1 MRVSCLTLLWLILGV
16 ALAFFVLIDF
26 VFGVLTTFCDSG
38 GNSIVCAGWPL
49 LLAASPKC
57 HCPLANYFAPTI
69 QPYLTQNKISPRY
82 YAYALLT
89 ET

>member
-49 LLAASPKC
+49 LLAASPKM
-57 HCPLANYFAPTI
+57 PLSISILPTI
-69 QPYLTQNKISPRY
+69 QIILPRPYSRT
-82 YAYALLT
+82 
-89 ET
+89 